1 MIPLDEI
8 HLNDTPLN
16 DTPLNDTPLNDTPLN
31 GTPLNGT
38 PLNDTPLNGT
48 SLNAAFPLNATII
61 RITDESPSVRTF
73 FFDLQFEAMEP
84 GQFVMV
90 WIRGVDEVPMGLS
103 SRNSITVQKVGEA
116 TSKLFELKEGD
127 SFGLRGPFGRRFSLP
142 SRGEKVLIIAGGV
155 GAAPLAPY
163 AECASA
169 AGSEVQTILG
179 ARSADDLIFEGRFKE
194 AGKVYISTDDGSK
207 GTKGFVTDVLRRL
220 DASAYDRIAVCGPE
234 IMMASV
240 FKLLEERKVLEKA
253 EFSLHRYFKCGIG
266 VCGACCIDSSGL
278 RVCKD
283 GPVFSGIQLLDS
295 ELGRYTRD
303 ASGRRVKI

>member
-1 MIPLDEI
+1 MIPP
-8 HLNDTPLN
+8 NDTPLDN
-16 DTPLNDTPLNDTPLN
+16 IPLDDTPLN
-31 GTPLNGT
+31 GIPLT
-38 PLNDTPLNGT
+38 DTSLDDIPLDTTLNYA

-127 SFGLRGPFGRRFSLP
+127 SFGLRGPFGRRFSLT
-142 SRGEKVLIIAGGV
+142 SKGEKVLIIAGGV

-163 AECASA
+163 AEEASA
-169 AGSEVQTILG
+169 AGSEVHTILG
-179 ARSADDLIFEGRFKE
+179 ARSADDLIFEGRFKK

-240 FKLLEERKVLEKA
+240 FKLLGDRKVLEKA

-266 VCGACCIDSSGL
+266 VCGACCIDRSGL

-295 ELGRYTRD
+295 EFGRYTRD
-303 ASGRRVKI
+303 ASGRRIKI